1 MDRDQQRFLKNIL
14 NSVMRSAINS
24 TMWRLPLW
32 ITILLGVAAA
42 GAMWYWKV
50 F

>member
-14 NSVMRSAINS
+14 NSVMRSAINR
-24 TMWRLPLW
+24 TLWGLPVW
-32 ITILLGVAAA
+32 VTILIGLAAA
-42 GAMWYWKV
+42 GAMWHWKL